1 MVVLV
6 ETVLQRAWVVLVIVE
21 SVEKRLR
28 LVLLKQQCVEE
39 RSAIAHLVIIVQT
52 KSEMEIRSIT

>member
-21 SVEKRLR
+21 SVEKRLS
-28 LVLLKQQCVEE
+28 LVLLGQQCVEE
-39 RSAIAHLVIIVQT
+39 SSSIAYLVVIVKT